1 MEKRVA
7 SFKGIKVNDSV
18 SALLPHMPLIDEYR
32 ESLQSLQAVW
42 DNLSLLGQ
50 LSGTTAGTEQT
61 REAFAGLTG
70 ELLNNLAEQT
80 LAKLEQKMRSKSQV
94 VIDILTRNLYE
105 RTADI
110 GFLTTDDTIRHF
122 AAEPGD
128 MRPLQARFRE
138 YVKKYSVYEDVV
150 LLNTEGHVLARL
162 LPTTHEGPIADAW
175 IRTALETNAPYV
187 EAYGDSELFPGR
199 GKSLIYAYRVNSG
212 RGNVLGVL
220 GLCFRFDD
228 EMTRIF
234 GGLSDPD
241 EAIVL
246 GLLDAEGKVI
256 ASSDPWQIPLRAQF
270 VLPQKNIQRIRFAG
284 RVYLAIACDA
294 QGYQGYMGPGWR
306 GFAMIP
312 IDQAFSSLDGEA
324 SATIEPAL
332 LEAVISG
339 GRAFS
344 AALQEIPHKAQ
355 SILRDLDRSVW
366 NGTVRHGNG
375 SNATNPAFSKILLRE
390 ISRVGSRM
398 GAVFDRSIGNLQT
411 TVISSLLADCHSFAA
426 LAIDIMDRNLYERAN
441 DCRWWALD
449 PVLLRLTETPPGEPR
464 RQGLE
469 KILAYINGLYTV
481 YSNLLL
487 FDGSGTVIAVS
498 NPQYGQLV
506 GQSVAES
513 WVDATAGLSNSQGY
527 VVSDF
532 VKTELYGDRHTYIYA
547 AALLSPKDCRK
558 LGGIGIV
565 FDSEPQFCA
574 MLKDILPRDV
584 SGAPLLDSH
593 AVFVDGDSTVIATS
607 DARYTVGEQ
616 IKVPHELLNPP
627 AQGCSGLFTIA
638 GQVMA
643 VGSKRSVGYREY
655 KGPDDLYKNEVVAL
669 VFMPLAAVG
678 AQSKA
683 ARSRGTLTYGKD
695 ATHSEAKTV
704 EIASFHLG
712 EYWLGLPSVEIIEA
726 IELTNAV
733 RLANTPKEI
742 YGAQIFQNAS
752 LPLYNLH
759 AALGLPEIDPSK
771 SSCQVIV
778 VRGQDGSN
786 FGVLVDE
793 LGDVVETA
801 VENIDDIT
809 SVHLGAAPVLASVV
823 RDPTMGDAQM
833 LILLSAENMLHRL
846 STSVAEES

>member
-1 MEKRVA
+1 MEKGVA
-7 SFKGIKVNDSV
+7 QFKGIKVNDNV

-61 REAFAGLTG
+61 RESFAGLTG
-70 ELLNNLAEQT
+70 ELLNNLAAQT
-80 LAKLEQKMRSKSQV
+80 LAKLEQKMRSKAQV

-110 GFLTTDDTIRHF
+110 GFLTTDDTLRHF
-122 AAEPGD
+122 AAAPGD
-128 MRPLQARFRE
+128 ARLLQARLRE

-150 LLNTEGHVLARL
+150 LLNTEGQVLARL
-162 LPTTHEGPIADAW
+162 LPTTHEGAIADPW

-187 EAYGDSELFPGR
+187 EAYDDSALFPGR
-199 GKSLIYAYRVNSG
+199 GKSLIYAYRVNSE
-212 RGNVLGVL
+212 RGNAVGVL

-241 EAIVL
+241 EATVL
-246 GLLDAEGKVI
+246 GLLDAEGRVI
-256 ASSDPWQIPLRAQF
+256 ASSDPWQIPLNARF

-284 RVYLAIACDA
+284 RVYLATACDA

-312 IDQAFSSLDGEA
+312 VDQAFSSLDSEA
-324 SATIEPAL
+324 PANMEPAQ

-344 AALQEIPHKAQ
+344 ASLQEIPRKAQ
-355 SILRDLDRSVW
+355 TILRDLDRSVW
-366 NGTVRHGNG
+366 NGTVRHGNA
-375 SNATNPAFSKILLRE
+375 STATNPAFSKILLRE
-390 ISRVGSRM
+390 ISRVGARM

-411 TVISSLLADCHSFAA
+411 TVISSLLADCQSFAA

-449 PVLLRLTETPPGEPR
+449 PVLLRLTDTPPGEPR

-469 KILAYINGLYTV
+469 KILSYINSLYTV
-481 YSNLLL
+481 YANLLL
-487 FDGSGTVIAVS
+487 FDNGGTVIAVS
-498 NPQYGQLV
+498 NPQYGALV
-506 GQSVAES
+506 GQSVAEP
-513 WVDATAGLSNSQGY
+513 WVGATAGLSNSQGY

-532 VKTELYGDRHTYIYA
+532 VKTALYGGRHTYIYA
-547 AALLSPKDCRK
+547 AALLNPQDARR

-565 FDSEPQFCA
+565 FDSEPQFSA

-584 SGAPLLDSH
+584 AGAPLLDSH
-593 AVFVDGDSTVIATS
+593 AVFVDGESRVIATS
-607 DARYTVGEQ
+607 DTRYSIGEQ
-616 IKVPHELLNPP
+616 INVPRELLDPP
-627 AQGCSGLFTIA
+627 AQGCAGLFTIA

-643 VGSKRSVGYREY
+643 VGAKRSVGYREY
-655 KGPDDLYKNEVVAL
+655 KGVDDLYQNEVVAL
-669 VFMPLAAVG
+669 VFMPLASAD
-678 AQSKA
+678 AQTKTV
-683 ARSRGTLTYGKD
+683 RSRGTLTRAKAAAD
-695 ATHSEAKTV
+695 AQAKTV
-704 EIASFHLG
+704 EIASFYLG

-733 RLANTPKEI
+733 RLANTPKEV

-759 AALGLPEIDPSK
+759 AALGLPEIDLAK
-771 SSCQVIV
+771 SACQVIV
-778 VRGQDGSN
+778 VRGHDGRN

-801 VENIDDIT
+801 ADNIDDIT
-809 SVHLGAAPVLASVV
+809 SVHLGSAPVLASIV
-823 RDPTMGDAQM
+823 RDPTLGDARM
-833 LILLSAENMLHRL
+833 MILLSAENMLLHL
-846 STSVAEES
+846 SASGVEES